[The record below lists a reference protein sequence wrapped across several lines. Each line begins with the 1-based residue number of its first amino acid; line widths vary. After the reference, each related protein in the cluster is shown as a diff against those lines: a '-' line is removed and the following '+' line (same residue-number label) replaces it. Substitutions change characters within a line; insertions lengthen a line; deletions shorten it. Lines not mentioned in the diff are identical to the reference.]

1 MTGLLF
7 GGLESDLGAVLS
19 GVGLALQQPLVLKA
33 PQIPQRSAVL
43 VLETVAVLN
52 HVPAG
57 RALEPLP
64 TLTAQRQDIGHGVVE
79 LVLRL
84 LSVKG
89 FQLLRGV
96 TLQGPAAGVLK
107 DQQLKV
113 FLTAFGLKQHPL
125 VGLALLAFEPRQVD
139 DLAERCG
146 QCCGAS

>member
-1 MTGLLF
+1 MTGRLF

-57 RALEPLP
+57 RALELLP

-96 TLQGPAAGVLK
+96 TLQGPAAGVM
-107 DQQLKV
+107 V
-113 FLTAFGLKQHPL
+113 SRPCNT
-125 VGLALLAFEPRQVD
+125 
-139 DLAERCG
+139 
-146 QCCGAS
+146 